1 MKFKTL
7 KTSETGKKFAAI
19 QVKLHEAHEAVVAL
33 TEEIG
38 ANQWRP
44 AYWVINSGISALFF
58 PEDFQVP
65 RHFKKLHSSKGG
77 GYMPRLDRLEGKLLQ
92 KKINSLPMVQIEE
105 LNMCVGFK
113 EKIFKTIGYESTNK
127 EYYLFSLKDDWKFV
141 APGDCE
147 EITVSEYNRLSNN
160 K

>member
-1 MKFKTL
+1 
-7 KTSETGKKFAAI
+7 
-19 QVKLHEAHEAVVAL
+19 
-33 TEEIG
+33 
-38 ANQWRP
+38 
-44 AYWVINSGISALFF
+44 
-58 PEDFQVP
+58 
-65 RHFKKLHSSKGG
+65 
-77 GYMPRLDRLEGKLLQ
+77 MPRLDRLEGKLLQ